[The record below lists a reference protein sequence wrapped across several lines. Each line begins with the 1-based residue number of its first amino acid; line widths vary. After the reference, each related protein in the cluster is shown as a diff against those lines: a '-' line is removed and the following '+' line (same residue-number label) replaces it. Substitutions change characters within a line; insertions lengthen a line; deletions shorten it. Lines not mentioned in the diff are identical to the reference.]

1 VVLGLLKAVGRDYAS
16 PVNSVYLSSVVF
28 SAVSEGFEALY
39 NTNVA
44 KEIKSRI
51 QSTVS
56 GGKRIVLH
64 GNAPAKT
71 RSPGVSTVDS
81 GAVSKRVFLISPANA
96 AGTRG
101 KRLLDGTSPSELAR
115 RLNADGAPL
124 HEVFTYMSSLY
135 FRGKLMYASKFCNPP
150 PGLPGVLIIT
160 PSRGLLR
167 PEAVV
172 TRAEMAEISYIRS
185 LHTNPGFRDPLDRDA
200 RLLADKLELGTE
212 VVLLGSIAT
221 LKYVEPLVAI
231 LGVRLVF
238 PHDFVG
244 RGNMSRGGLLLQCC
258 REDRELKYSPVM
270 NAVLHEKRAA
280 KPEV

>member
-1 VVLGLLKAVGRDYAS
+1 
-16 PVNSVYLSSVVF
+16 
-28 SAVSEGFEALY
+28 
-39 NTNVA
+39 VA
-44 KEIKSRI
+44 EEIKSRI
-51 QSTVS
+51 QSAVS
-56 GGKRIVLH
+56 RGKRIVLH
-64 GNAPAKT
+64 GHAPAET
-71 RSPGVSTVDS
+71 RPPGVSAADP
-81 GAVSKRVFLISPANA
+81 GAASKRVFLISPANV

-135 FRGKLMYASKFCNPP
+135 FRGKLLYARKFCKPP
-150 PGLPGVLIIT
+150 AGLPGILIIT
-160 PSRGLLR
+160 PFHGLLQ

-172 TRAEMAEISYIRS
+172 TRAEMAEISYIRA
-185 LHTNPGFRDPLDRDA
+185 LHNNPGFRDPLDRDA
-200 RLLADKLELGTE
+200 RLLADKLEPGTE

-221 LKYVEPLVAI
+221 LKYVEPLLEI

-238 PHDFVG
+238 PQDFVG

-270 NAVLHEKRAA
+270 NAVLHEKRLA
-280 KPEV
+280 KPRGVTLKRGG

>member
-1 VVLGLLKAVGRDYAS
+1 MLF
-16 PVNSVYLSSVVF
+16 SVQ
-28 SAVSEGFEALY
+28 AKVSKALY

-44 KEIKSRI
+44 EEINSRI
-51 QSTVS
+51 QSAVS
-56 GGKRIVLH
+56 GGKRIVLNGH
-64 GNAPAKT
+64 APSKT
-71 RSPGVSTVDS
+71 KSPGVSTADS
-81 GAVSKRVFLISPANA
+81 GAAPKRVFLISPANV

-101 KRLLDGTSPSELAR
+101 KRLLDGTSPSELGR

-135 FRGKLMYASKFCNPP
+135 FRGKLLYARKFCNPP

-167 PEAVV
+167 PEALM
-172 TRAEMAEISYIRS
+172 TRAEMAEISYIRA

-200 RLLADKLELGTE
+200 RLLADKLEAGTE

-238 PHDFVG
+238 PQDFVG
-244 RGNMSRGGLLLQCC
+244 RGNMSRGGLLLRCC

-270 NAVLHEKRAA
+270 NAVLHEKRPA
-280 KPEV
+280 KPRTAKLRRGE

>member
-1 VVLGLLKAVGRDYAS
+1 VAEAIKSGIQ
-16 PVNSVYLSSVVF
+16 
-28 SAVSEGFEALY
+28 SAVCS
-39 NTNVA
+39 
-44 KEIKSRI
+44 
-51 QSTVS
+51 
-56 GGKRIVLH
+56 GKRIALH
-64 GNAPAKT
+64 GHAPAET
-71 RSPGVSTVDS
+71 RSSGESKADS
-81 GAVSKRVFLISPANA
+81 GAVSKKVFLISPANA

-115 RLNADGAPL
+115 RLNASGASL
-124 HEVFTYMSSLY
+124 DEVFTYMSSLY
-135 FRGKLMYASKFCNPP
+135 FRGKLMYARKFSNPP
-150 PGLPGVLIIT
+150 PGLPGILIIT

-167 PEAVV
+167 PETVV
-172 TRAEMAEISYIRS
+172 TRAEMAKISYIRA

-200 RLLADKLELGTE
+200 RLLADKLEPGTE

-244 RGNMSRGGLLLQCC
+244 RGNMSRGGLLLRCC

-270 NAVLHEKRAA
+270 NAVLHEKRPA
-280 KPEV
+280 KPRTAKLRSGK